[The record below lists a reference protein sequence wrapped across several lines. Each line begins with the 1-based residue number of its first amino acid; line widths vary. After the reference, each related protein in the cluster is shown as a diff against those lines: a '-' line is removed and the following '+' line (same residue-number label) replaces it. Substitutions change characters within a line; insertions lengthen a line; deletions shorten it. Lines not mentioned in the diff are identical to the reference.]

1 MRRSRPRHRRPR
13 SRRLFADDDARHSA
27 RRPRGG
33 RRQESE
39 RTSQIC
45 YRPLSIPLG
54 KESLARLTRTHLW
67 TDLSTTEILVNE
79 NRGLTG
85 KIAIVFGGS
94 RGICAAAA
102 RRLGTERADVTV
114 TYVSTPKRAADTV
127 AAIEATQRT
136 RLAIQADI
144 ADPAAIKAAIAQT
157 V

>member
-45 YRPLSIPLG
+45 YRPFSIPLG

-94 RGICAAAA
+94 RGIGAAAA
-102 RRLGTERADVTV
+102 RRLPREGADLPV
-114 TYVSTPKRAADTV
+114 TYLSVP
-127 AAIEATQRT
+127 E
-136 RLAIQADI
+136 QADHMF
-144 ADPAAIKAAIAQT
+144 PALEASAT
-157 V
+157 T